1 MEQEKKGCN
10 SCGKSQRGLEFT
22 KREKI
27 LAGVAV
33 VILFLTVYGIIELAK
48 GIISLF

>member
-1 MEQEKKGCN
+1 MEKKGCN
-10 SCGKSQRGLEFT
+10 SCGKSKRGLEFS

-33 VILFLTVYGIIELAK
+33 AILFFTVYGIIELTK
-48 GIISLF
+48 SIISLF

>member
-1 MEQEKKGCN
+1 MGQEKKGCN